1 MCIRVKE
8 IRHGRCYVA
17 AAMHTPGPP
26 VQHVPDLPQAL
37 RSVPLRTIA
46 PTSAL
51 VLVFFSVWLAA
62 DRRLPELA
70 ISLLLTAV
78 AVAATVLAQRR
89 RLDIAGVLAALA
101 NAGGCLLAAWVLQH
115 SALAWTFLVLISNFF
130 IVRYE
135 VAAPVNLALVV
146 GLLLQPGLLLAPIQP
161 QALAV
166 IVLTFGFGHRFSR
179 RLQGDRSRLEQL
191 ASLDALTGVPN
202 RRALERT
209 LSQQIIGQRESRF
222 RHALVVLDID
232 HFKDVN
238 DRHGHAAGDAAL
250 SDLAAILRFELR
262 DRDQVFRFGG
272 EEFVILA
279 ETGTREALE
288 CFTERIRK
296 AVYEALRGPDGRITI
311 SLGGAMYAGEQ
322 RWQDWFA
329 RADAA
334 LYAAKGLGRNSAVVA
349 E

>member
-1 MCIRVKE
+1 MKE

-51 VLVFFSVWLAA
+51 VLVFFSAWLAA

-279 ETGTREALE
+279 ETGTCEALE
-288 CFTERIRK
+288 RFTERIRK
-296 AVYEALRGPDGRITI
+296 AVYEALRGPGGRITI

-334 LYAAKGLGRNSAVVA
+334 LYEAKRKGRNSAVIA
-349 E
+349 G